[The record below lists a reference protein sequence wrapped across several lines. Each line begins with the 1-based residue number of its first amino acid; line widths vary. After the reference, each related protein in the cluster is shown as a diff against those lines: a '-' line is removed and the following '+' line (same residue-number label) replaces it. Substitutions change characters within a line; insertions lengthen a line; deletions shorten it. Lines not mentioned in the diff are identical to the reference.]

1 MSTRRTR
8 SLDIPMDNEG
18 MLGRECPR
26 CIKQFSIDIELYM
39 ERGFMN
45 LRCPYCMFISELDN
59 FTTGEQ
65 REYLHSTLQNFASQ
79 TFEQLLNDE
88 LGNLS
93 GSSSGDVSIEL
104 DFDEADFGR
113 VPTVS
118 PELTTDTKRVACEDC
133 EFSFGIAI
141 DEGGECPVC
150 R

>member
-8 SLDIPMDNEG
+8 SLDIPVDDEG

-26 CIKQFSIDIELYM
+26 CTRQFSIDIKRYVVRE
-39 ERGFMN
+39 FMN
-45 LRCPYCMFISELDN
+45 LRCPYCMFISELDD
-59 FTTGEQ
+59 FTTGKQ
-65 REYLHSTLQNFASQ
+65 REYLHSTLQNFASR

-93 GSSSGDVSIEL
+93 GSNSGDILAEL

-118 PELTTDTKRVACEDC
+118 PELTTDTERVACEDC
-133 EFSFGIAI
+133 GFSFGIVV
-141 DEGGECPVC
+141 DERGECPVC